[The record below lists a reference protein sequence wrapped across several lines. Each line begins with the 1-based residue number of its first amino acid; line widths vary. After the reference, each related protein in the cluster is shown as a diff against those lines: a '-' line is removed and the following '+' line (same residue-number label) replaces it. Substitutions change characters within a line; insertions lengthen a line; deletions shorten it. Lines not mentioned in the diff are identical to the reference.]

1 LAIAVF
7 YAVGTG
13 IGGIIAPLLFG
24 MLIAKHSN
32 WMVAGGYMIAA
43 ALMLAAAVVEAF
55 LGIDSEGR
63 SLEQIASPL
72 SSK

>member
-1 LAIAVF
+1 VARFCPERLRRTWPLCPAISDV
-7 YAVGTG
+7 
-13 IGGIIAPLLFG
+13 
-24 MLIAKHSN
+24 AKQSN
-32 WMVAGGYMIAA
+32 WIVAGGYMIAA

-55 LGIDSEGR
+55 LGIDPEGR